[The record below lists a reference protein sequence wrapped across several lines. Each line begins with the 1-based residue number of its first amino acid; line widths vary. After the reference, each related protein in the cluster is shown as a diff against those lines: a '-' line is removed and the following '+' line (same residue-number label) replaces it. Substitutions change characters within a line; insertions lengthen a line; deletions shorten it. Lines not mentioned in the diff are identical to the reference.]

1 MTMPL
6 GPTVVVLAVVLFVLA
21 RPTRPAWVLLLIGG
35 ALYAVSRTT
44 GSGWLVV
51 LLAGLLATL
60 VAGVLFPVL
69 ALRGVTVELRA
80 PTDGTAG
87 EPLRVELT
95 VRGRAR
101 DLRVRAPLIGLAEVV
116 ADAPAAG
123 VVAAVPPSRGVVEV
137 VPVHVVAAG
146 PLGLAMARRSLRVV
160 LARPLEI
167 GPRPIPVDL
176 RLPPLAGE
184 ADDDEEG
191 CRGDGNA
198 PELVRGARSYVVGDP
213 LRLVHWPATA
223 RAGSLMVRE
232 LESPGHAPLS
242 IVVDLRGPDDQAEA
256 AAGRSVGLAL
266 AALRAG
272 VPVTLATA
280 EADGPVLAPVADRV
294 SVGRRLARAVP
305 GPPPQPPPGRGVTVV
320 RVAAS

>member
-1 MTMPL
+1 MTVPG
-6 GPTVVVLAVVLFVLA
+6 GPAVVLLAVVLFALA
-21 RPTRPAWVLLLIGG
+21 RPTRPAWVLVLIGG

-60 VAGVLFPVL
+60 IAGMVLPIL
-69 ALRGVTVELRA
+69 TLRGVTVELRP

-87 EPLRVELT
+87 QPLRVELT
-95 VRGRAR
+95 VRGHGR
-101 DLRVRAPLIGLAEVV
+101 DVRVRAPLVGLAEVV
-116 ADAPAAG
+116 TDAPATG

-137 VPVHVVAAG
+137 VSLHVAAAG
-146 PLGLAMARRSLRVV
+146 PRGLAVARRSLRVT
-160 LARPLEI
+160 LSRPLEI

-176 RLPPLAGE
+176 SLPPLAGE
-184 ADDDEEG
+184 AEEDETG

-232 LESPGHAPLS
+232 LESPGHAPLT
-242 IVVDLRGPDDQAEA
+242 IAVDLRGPHDQAEA
-256 AAGRSVGLAL
+256 AAGRAAGLAL

-280 EADGPVLAPVADRV
+280 EADGPVLAPVADPV
-294 SVGRRLARAVP
+294 SVGRRLARAVA
-305 GPPPQPPPGRGVTVV
+305 GPPPTPAPGRGATVV